1 MLFTSIL
8 PPLIMITMC
17 LLVGIMLGII
27 FILLATAKEINSLH
41 DEVERHKKEN
51 EKLIKMWKDK
61 YVDDGTHQ
69 Y

>member
-1 MLFTSIL
+1 
-8 PPLIMITMC
+8 MC

-51 EKLIKMWKDK
+51 EKFIKMWKDK